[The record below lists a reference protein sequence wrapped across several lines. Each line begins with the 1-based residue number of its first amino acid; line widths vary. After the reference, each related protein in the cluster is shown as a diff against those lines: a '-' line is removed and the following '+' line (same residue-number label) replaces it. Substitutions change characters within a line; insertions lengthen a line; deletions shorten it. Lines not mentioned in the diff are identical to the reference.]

1 MATSYHHAERNGR
14 YGSRESEAGCEI
26 MMLEQ
31 IVLETAG
38 FRFSF
43 DIDYNWTD
51 QEYMGMIV
59 TLQMLPPLR
68 DLTLRSERSSIAVS
82 DLRELQT
89 YIDQHM
95 VKIRETNVDGDSYV
109 FLNWELGFK
118 IQASSG
124 EVEPSG
130 DGTFSIICSV
140 NIGKASDGTRVFL
153 GGESWL
159 TFDQARAFLQDIQT
173 FLDQLPALPVQITF
187 GEPAPQD
194 AEG

>member
-1 MATSYHHAERNGR
+1 
-14 YGSRESEAGCEI
+14 
-26 MMLEQ
+26 MLEQ

-89 YIDQHM
+89 YIEQHM
-95 VKIRETNVDGDSYV
+95 VKIGETTDYIESDV

-118 IQASSG
+118 IHALSG

-130 DGTFSIICSV
+130 DGMFSIICSV
-140 NIGKASDGTRVFL
+140 NIGKTSDGSRVYL
-153 GGESWL
+153 GGESGV
-159 TFDQARAFLQDIQT
+159 TFEQARAFLQDIQT
-173 FLDQLPALPVQITF
+173 FLDQLPELPAELIF
-187 GEPAPQD
+187 GEPATED
-194 AEG
+194 GER